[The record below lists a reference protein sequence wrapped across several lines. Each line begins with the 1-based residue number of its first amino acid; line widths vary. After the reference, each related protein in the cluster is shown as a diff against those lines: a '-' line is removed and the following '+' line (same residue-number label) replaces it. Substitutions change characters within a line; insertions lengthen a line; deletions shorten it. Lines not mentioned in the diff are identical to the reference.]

1 MSFLQGHTISLS
13 LYMNN
18 NRCPNCRSTE
28 LVNYADGSLRCKYC
42 GTIIGQTNMNSF
54 GSMASRGVN
63 NVGRNLSSGTK
74 NKVVAILLAFLL
86 GGFGGQYFYFG
97 KIWQGILCILF
108 SWTWIPT
115 IWGIVQAIIF
125 LGMSDDEFNYK
136 YNQ

>member
-1 MSFLQGHTISLS
+1 
-13 LYMNN
+13 MNN
-18 NRCPNCRSTE
+18 NRCPNCGSTE

-42 GTIIGQTNMNSF
+42 GTIVGLTNMNSF

-115 IWGIVQAIIF
+115 IWGIVQAILF